1 MKRGTVRKGG
11 VKMDT
16 DLLMEAGERGIHL
29 LFENETIAEAYRQD
43 ADRLR
48 EALAGRLEEVHFVI
62 QHILKLRDANAA
74 RDYIA
79 GLAPALRHM
88 LVLLYFDL
96 LDSRLR
102 QHPTLH

>member
-1 MKRGTVRKGG
+1 
-11 VKMDT
+11 
-16 DLLMEAGERGIHL
+16 MEVGERGIHL
-29 LFENETIAEAYRQD
+29 LFETQTIAEAYRQD
-43 ADRLR
+43 ADCLR
-48 EALAGRLEEVHFVI
+48 HALAGRLEEIHFVI
-62 QHILKLRDANAA
+62 RHVIKLGDTNAA

-79 GLAPALRHM
+79 GLAPSLQYI

>member
-1 MKRGTVRKGG
+1 MRL
-11 VKMDT
+11 DT
-16 DLLMEAGERGIHL
+16 DLLMETGARGIHL
-29 LFENETIAEAYRQD
+29 LFETETIAEAYRQD
-43 ADRLR
+43 AGHLR
-48 EALAGRLEEVHFVI
+48 EALSGRMEEIHFVI
-62 QHILKLRDANAA
+62 AHVIKLRDANAA

-79 GLAPALRHM
+79 DLAPALRYM

>member
-1 MKRGTVRKGG
+1 
-11 VKMDT
+11 MDT

-29 LFENETIAEAYRQD
+29 LFETEAIAEAYRQD

-48 EALAGRLEEVHFVI
+48 DALAGRLEEVHFVI
-62 QHILKLRDANAA
+62 RHVLKLGDANAA
-74 RDYIA
+74 REYIA
-79 GLAPALRHM
+79 SLAPALRHI
-88 LVLLYFDL
+88 LILLYFEL

>member
-1 MKRGTVRKGG
+1 
-11 VKMDT
+11 MDT

-29 LFENETIAEAYRQD
+29 LFETEAIAEAYRQD

-62 QHILKLRDANAA
+62 RHVLKLGDANAA
-74 RDYIA
+74 REYIA
-79 GLAPALRHM
+79 GLAPALRHI
-88 LVLLYFDL
+88 LVLLYFEL

>member
-1 MKRGTVRKGG
+1 M
-11 VKMDT
+11 
-16 DLLMEAGERGIHL
+16 
-29 LFENETIAEAYRQD
+29 
-43 ADRLR
+43 
-48 EALAGRLEEVHFVI
+48 I

-79 GLAPALRHM
+79 GLAPALRYM

>member
-1 MKRGTVRKGG
+1 
-11 VKMDT
+11 MDT
-16 DLLMEAGERGIHL
+16 DLLIETGKRGIHL
-29 LFENETIAEAYRQD
+29 LFETETIAEAYQQD

-48 EALAGRLEEVHFVI
+48 DALEGRLDEVHFVI
-62 QHILKLRDANAA
+62 RHVLKLGDANAA

-79 GLAPALRHM
+79 GLAPALRYI
-88 LVLLYFDL
+88 LVLLYFEL

>member
-1 MKRGTVRKGG
+1 
-11 VKMDT
+11 MDT
-16 DLLMEAGERGIHL
+16 DLLMEAGAKGIHL
-29 LFENETIAEAYRQD
+29 LFETEAIAEAYRQD

-48 EALAGRLEEVHFVI
+48 DALAGRLEEIHFVI
-62 QHILKLRDANAA
+62 RSVINLGDANAA

-79 GLAPALRHM
+79 GLAPALRHI
-88 LVLLYFDL
+88 LVLLYFEI